1 MFIEDKQLILIVFV
15 WVIGE
20 VKSIFWVKFVKM
32 PKQIKKL
39 CICTL
44 IENIISVKHVSVV
57 SKAYDN

>member
-44 IENIISVKHVSVV
+44 IEKIVTIKHVSVV